1 MSEPTDPS
9 LAELDADVDA
19 AQLAL
24 DMAQN
29 RVHELL
35 ELLED
40 ARSDELLAVRRHL
53 QAFAR
58 RRAYRANPRPVRL

>member
-1 MSEPTDPS
+1 MSDDPS

-24 DMAQN
+24 DIATG
-29 RVHELL
+29 RVKELL
-35 ELLED
+35 ELLGE
-40 ARSDELLAVRRHL
+40 ARADELQAVRRHL

-58 RRAYRANPRPVRL
+58 RRAYRANPRPVR